1 MGEGFPFLKPCER
14 SPHPLQS
21 FREGGVRAANIQPHE
36 TLAAR
41 PEIRPVVQRHL
52 GLFEEERVRMAG
64 YARFPAI
71 CGPISHESLPT
82 LDTDLAAK
90 AMRGPVA
97 PAQHSE
103 AALAFDIVTTP
114 SALPRRTL
122 DLIQKIR
129 P

>member
-1 MGEGFPFLKPCER
+1 MR
-14 SPHPLQS
+14 
-21 FREGGVRAANIQPHE
+21 I
-36 TLAAR
+36 
-41 PEIRPVVQRHL
+41 
-52 GLFEEERVRMAG
+52 AG

-82 LDTDLAAK
+82 LDTDRAAK

-114 SALPRRTL
+114 SALPRRAL